1 MHGWRRSRT
10 ADLTDSPGGGALPP
24 SEVIASDVQRALAE
38 DIGAGDVTAALVPAT
53 QRVSGTVVCREAAV
67 LCGSAWFAQVFR
79 ELDASISVSW
89 QFADGDA
96 VLPGA
101 TLCSVA
107 GPARAVLSGERS
119 ALNFLQTLS
128 ATATATRRF
137 VDAVRGTGCQILDTR
152 KTLPGLRR
160 AQKYATR
167 CGGARNHRMGLFD
180 MVLIK
185 ENHIVAAG
193 SIEAAVSAARRLSPG
208 LQVEVEAES
217 LDEFARALA
226 AGADIIMLDELSLD
240 DMRAAVASNRA
251 AARPCRIEAS
261 GSMTLERVRAVAET
275 GVDYISVGGITKSI
289 QAADLS
295 MRLRFGAAP

>member
-1 MHGWRRSRT
+1 M
-10 ADLTDSPGGGALPP
+10 
-24 SEVIASDVQRALAE
+24 IASDARRALAE
-38 DIGAGDVTAALVPAT
+38 DIGSGDVTAALVPAA

-67 LCGSAWFAQVFR
+67 LCGAAWFAQVFR
-79 ELDASISVSW
+79 ELDPGISLGW
-89 QFADGDA
+89 QFADGDT
-96 VLPGA
+96 VPPGA
-101 TLCSVA
+101 TLCSIA

-137 VDAVRGTGCQILDTR
+137 VDAVRGTRCQILDTR
-152 KTLPGLRR
+152 KTLPGLRL

-193 SIEAAVSAARRLSPG
+193 SIEAAVSEARRLSPG

-217 LDEFARALA
+217 LAEFARALA
-226 AGADIIMLDELSLD
+226 AGADVIMLDELSLD
-240 DMRAAVASNRA
+240 DMRAAVAGNRA
-251 AARPCRIEAS
+251 AAHPCRIEAS
-261 GSMTLERVRAVAET
+261 GSMTLERVRAVADT
-275 GVDYISVGGITKSI
+275 GVDYISVGGITKNI
-289 QAADLS
+289 QAVDLS
-295 MRLRFGAAP
+295 MRLQFGAAT